1 MATPVLIFINVV
13 IFLLTGF
20 SPPGKSVFPHLT
32 LGAEILDRGECVS
45 ALVWSGEI
53 WRLLTA
59 TFLHA
64 NLLHLLLNMYGL
76 HLLGSVLERE
86 IGTWRFLVVYF
97 ATGIFGF
104 MVSLIFLDYRIPT
117 LGASGAIFGLMG
129 GLIGYGMS
137 RSRNALEFLEQ
148 DLGRSLLMLA
158 VVNIALGFG
167 FPRINNA
174 AHIGGLLMGL
184 VLTQIGLVSYHRR
197 PDRNGWLLRAAA
209 AILCVE
215 AALYGFSPIFNGGWH
230 FYRAVSAAE
239 QGRPHQSLP
248 ALARALRLEPELRS
262 RPEVQDLGN
271 WLRQHAG
278 SPLGEE

>member
-1 MATPVLIFINVV
+1 MATPALIFINVV

-20 SPPGKSVFPHLT
+20 SSQ
-32 LGAEILDRGECVS
+32 GAEILDRGVCVS
-45 ALVWSGEI
+45 SLVWSGEV

-59 TFLHA
+59 TFLHGGW
-64 NLLHLLLNMYGL
+64 LHLLLNMYGL
-76 HLLGSVLERE
+76 HLLGSALERA

-97 ATGIFGF
+97 VAGIFGF
-104 MVSLIFLDYRIPT
+104 MASLIFLYFRTPT

-148 DLGRSLLMLA
+148 DLGRSLLGLA

-167 FPRINNA
+167 FPMINNA

-184 VLTQIGLVSYHRR
+184 VLTQIGLVSNHRR

-209 AILCVE
+209 VILCVE
-215 AALYGFSPIFNGGWH
+215 AALYGLSPIFNGDWH
-230 FYRAVSAAE
+230 FYRAMVAAE
-239 QGRPHQSLP
+239 KGRPHQSLP
-248 ALARALRLEPELRS
+248 ALVRALRLEPELRD
-262 RPEVQDLGN
+262 RPGVQELRD
-271 WLRQHAG
+271 WLLQHAG
-278 SPLGEE
+278 SPPGEEW